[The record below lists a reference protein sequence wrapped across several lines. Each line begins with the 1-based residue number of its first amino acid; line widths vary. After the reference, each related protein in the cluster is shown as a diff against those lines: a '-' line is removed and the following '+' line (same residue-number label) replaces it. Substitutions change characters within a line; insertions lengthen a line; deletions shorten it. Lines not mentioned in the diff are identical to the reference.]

1 MFEGNQEDKNTRLTF
16 PLSLLI
22 IKLLEISTQL
32 SDSLKH
38 SSAALKLIS
47 AVQMVNINIYFESRS
62 EYFGDR
68 SE

>member
-1 MFEGNQEDKNTRLTF
+1 MFEGNQEGKNTCLTF
-16 PLSLLI
+16 PFTLLI
-22 IKLLEISTQL
+22 INPSTQH
-32 SDSLKH
+32 SDSLKQ

-62 EYFGDR
+62 ESLLDQ